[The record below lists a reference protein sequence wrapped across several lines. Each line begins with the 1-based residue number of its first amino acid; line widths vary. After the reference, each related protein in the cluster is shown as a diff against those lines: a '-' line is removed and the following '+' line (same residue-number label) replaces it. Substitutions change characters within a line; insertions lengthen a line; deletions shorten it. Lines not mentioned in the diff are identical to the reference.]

1 MLFQMVLTARDMG
14 VTLSEFMEL
23 SDDEKA
29 IQIVVSNILS
39 KMEKVNAQDREDKM
53 RKTKKS

>member
-14 VTLSEFMEL
+14 VTLEEFMNL

-39 KMEKVNAQDREDKM
+39 KMERVNAQERADKM
-53 RKTKKS
+53 RKNSTK

>member
-14 VTLSEFMEL
+14 VTLEEFMSL

-29 IQIVVSNILS
+29 IQIVISNILS

-53 RKTKKS
+53 KRNSKK

>member
-14 VTLSEFMEL
+14 ITLSEFMEL

>member
-1 MLFQMVLTARDMG
+1 MG